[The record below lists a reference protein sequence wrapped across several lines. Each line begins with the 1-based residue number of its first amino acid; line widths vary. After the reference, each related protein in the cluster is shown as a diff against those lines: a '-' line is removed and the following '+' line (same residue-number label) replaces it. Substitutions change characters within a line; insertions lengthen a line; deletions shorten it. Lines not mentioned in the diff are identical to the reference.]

1 MLKAFKFRI
10 YPTASQ
16 KQWFVQ
22 NFGCVRF
29 TYNHLLKARQESYAK
44 TGVIDY
50 TLTPA
55 SLKKQYDFLK
65 KADSLALANAQLN
78 LDRAFRN
85 YFKKRA
91 SFPKLKNKKSMWQSY
106 TTNNQKGTIYLKDK
120 YLKLPKQKELI
131 QVNLHRPI
139 EGEIRSATISSRYNE
154 AFYVSL
160 LCEVS
165 AKGITESRR
174 WIGVAYDP
182 QKLIETSSP
191 VDVPLPLLKKTEK
204 EMKLAKRKLGIKGR
218 AAQKRK
224 ARLERSKNYQKQKRK
239 VMDLYLKQKFQK
251 ENYLEQLSGKLIR
264 YYDYLFVEAVPNETF
279 LSDFS
284 LQDWYKLVTKLRYKA
299 NWYNKTLILINMNE
313 QTDPLVIKK
322 SLELEKIG
330 KQVIFE

>member
-1 MLKAFKFRI
+1 M
-10 YPTASQ
+10 
-16 KQWFVQ
+16 
-22 NFGCVRF
+22 
-29 TYNHLLKARQESYAK
+29 
-44 TGVIDY
+44 
-50 TLTPA
+50 
-55 SLKKQYDFLK
+55 
-65 KADSLALANAQLN
+65 
-78 LDRAFRN
+78 
-85 YFKKRA
+85 
-91 SFPKLKNKKSMWQSY
+91 
-106 TTNNQKGTIYLKDK
+106 
-120 YLKLPKQKELI
+120 
-131 QVNLHRPI
+131 
-139 EGEIRSATISSRYNE
+139 
-154 AFYVSL
+154 
-160 LCEVS
+160 
-165 AKGITESRR
+165 
-174 WIGVAYDP
+174 AYDP

-204 EMKLAKRKLGIKGR
+204 EMQLAKRKLGIKGR

-330 KQVIFE
+330 KQVVFE